1 MSFRLFLLHCAQ
13 AGAWAAVF
21 GWLFGTILAPAPD
34 PESAWTTIW
43 RTSIQG
49 FFLGLSV
56 ALGLSLLDA
65 VWVLSGRQIAEISRR
80 VVAAGLV
87 GSVGGFVSAGL
98 GQLLFGLTQ
107 WWAFFLFGWTIV
119 GLLIGFSVGSY
130 ELLQAWRSPQRGDAA
145 RKKVWKCSLGG
156 CLGGILG
163 GGLALLLREFSEWVT
178 DKDVQ
183 RLWSP
188 TAAGFIALGTCIGLL
203 VGLAQ
208 VILKEAWIKVE
219 AGFRPGR
226 EMILTKERHTLGRG
240 EGTDIPLFGDSGV
253 EKLHAQIVLDA
264 QRYWLEDN
272 ATPGGTFVNDER
284 IIGRTPLKSGDLIRL
299 GKSALRFRERQRRT

>member
-1 MSFRLFLLHCAQ
+1 MSFRLFLIHCAQ
-13 AGAWAAVF
+13 AGAWAALF
-21 GWLFGTILAPAPD
+21 GWLFGTMLAPAPAPD
-34 PESAWTTIW
+34 SAWTTVW

-65 VWVLSGRQIAEISRR
+65 IWVLSGRQLGEIIRR
-80 VVAAGLV
+80 VLAAGAV

-107 WWAFFLFGWTIV
+107 WRAFFLFGWTIV
-119 GLLIGFSVGSY
+119 GLLVGFSIGSY
-130 ELLQAWRSPQRGDAA
+130 EWLRTRGHQQQEPAA

-188 TAAGFIALGTCIGLL
+188 TAAGFIALGGCIGFL

-208 VILKEAWIKVE
+208 VMLKEAWIKVE

-226 EMILTKERHTLGRG
+226 EMILVKERTTLGRA
-240 EGTDIPLFGDSGV
+240 EGADLPLFGDSGV
-253 EKLHAQIVLDA
+253 EKLHAQIVLEA
-264 QRYWLEDN
+264 QRYWLEDH
-272 ATPGGTFVNDER
+272 ATRGGTFVNDQR
-284 IIGRTPLKSGDLIRL
+284 IHGRTPLQSGDLIRL
-299 GKSALRFRERQRRT
+299 GKSVLRFRERQRRR